1 MTKIGMIFECGP
13 EGADLK
19 VCTHLVTRLSPG
31 VVVVPATLTNK
42 KIMIA
47 DCGVIAAG
55 LLDTDGCVHVLIVWD
70 LFPPWR
76 DQKPCRHKDR
86 QNIFASLDAAGVPR
100 DQVSLVCITE
110 ELEAWLLADEE
121 ALRIFLSTETYQ
133 AKGVPQIKKPERE
146 RNPKKRLD
154 QIFRAN
160 RRGRYSDLEH
170 ALYIARAW
178 PNLNRLRKRCETFRR
193 FEQKLLAAVR
203 RSRTR
208 TRR

>member
-1 MTKIGMIFECGP
+1 VTKIGMIFECGP

-19 VCTHLVTRLSPG
+19 VCTHLVARISPG

-42 KIMIA
+42 KMMIA
-47 DCGVIAAG
+47 DCGMMAAG
-55 LLDTDGCVHVLIVWD
+55 LLHTDGCVHVLIVWD

-76 DQKPCRHKDR
+76 DQKPCRHEDR

-100 DQVSLVCITE
+100 EQVSLVCISE

-121 ALRIFLSTETYQ
+121 ALRAFLSTKTHQ
-133 AKGVPQIKKPERE
+133 AKYIPQIKKPERV
-146 RNPKKRLD
+146 RNPKERLHR
-154 QIFRAN
+154 IFRAN
-160 RRGRYSDLEH
+160 KRGQYNELEH
-170 ALYIARAW
+170 ALGIAREW
-178 PNLNRLRKRCETFRR
+178 PNLDRLRRRCETFQR

-203 RSRTR
+203 GRRTR